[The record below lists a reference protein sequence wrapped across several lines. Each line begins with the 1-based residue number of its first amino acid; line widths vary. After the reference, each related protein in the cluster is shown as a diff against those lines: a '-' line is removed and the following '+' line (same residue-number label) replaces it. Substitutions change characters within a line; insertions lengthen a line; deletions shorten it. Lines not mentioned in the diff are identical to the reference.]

1 MTENSSD
8 KLVLP
13 QAEVPVSAAVGRR
26 ARLRDFQTQLME
38 RMQAAKAG
46 SHVRANQL
54 GVQIGKS
61 RYLIDLREA
70 GEIVSSG
77 NLTKVPLTKPWYLGL
92 SNVRGSL
99 TSVID
104 YSLFEGNDATLLD
117 SSCRV
122 LAFSNSLSFNSG
134 LLVSK
139 VLGLRNADEMDLID
153 ELATEVT
160 INQQQKKPWVL
171 NRFLDSDGQIWSQIS
186 LSLLVQD
193 QEFLQ
198 IGL

>member
-1 MTENSSD
+1 MTENLRTNTVSETSSL
-8 KLVLP
+8 K
-13 QAEVPVSAAVGRR
+13 SGHVGRR
-26 ARLRDFQTQLME
+26 ARLRDFQTQLMD

-46 SHVRANQL
+46 LHVKANQL
-54 GVQIGKS
+54 GVMIGNS

-77 NLTKVPLTKPWYLGL
+77 NLTEVPLTRKWYLGV

-99 TSVID
+99 TSVVD
-104 YSLFEGNDATLLD
+104 FSLFNGGESTVQD

-122 LAFSNSLSFNSG
+122 LSFASALSFNSG

-139 VLGLRNADEMDLID
+139 VLGLRNLDEMQLLDDVAEANPSHGKAWI
-153 ELATEVT
+153 
-160 INQQQKKPWVL
+160 L
-171 NRFLDSDGQIWSQIS
+171 NRFQDADGNHWSQLS

-193 QEFLQ
+193 QNFLH

>member
-1 MTENSSD
+1 MTDNSSEN
-8 KLVLP
+8 LAVR
-13 QAEVPVSAAVGRR
+13 ETEIPVSAAVGRR
-26 ARLRDFQTQLME
+26 ARLRDFQSQLME

-46 SHVRANQL
+46 AHVRANQL
-54 GVQIGKS
+54 GVQIGKF
-61 RYLIDLREA
+61 RYLVDLREA

-104 YSLFEGNDATLLD
+104 YSLFEGNDATFVD

-153 ELATEVT
+153 EQAAELNV
-160 INQQQKKPWVL
+160 NQQQKKPWIL
-171 NRFLDSDGQIWSQIS
+171 NRFLDADGQIWSQIS

-193 QEFLQ
+193 QEFLH

>member
-1 MTENSSD
+1 MTENSSEKIVAD
-8 KLVLP
+8 
-13 QAEVPVSAAVGRR
+13 AEVVISPAVSRR
-26 ARLRDFQTQLME
+26 ARLRDFQAQLME

-46 SHVRANQL
+46 TQVRANQL
-54 GVQIGKS
+54 GVQIGKA

-70 GEIVSSG
+70 GEIVSAG
-77 NLTKVPLTKPWYLGL
+77 NLTRVPLTKSWYLGL

-104 YSLFEGNDATLLD
+104 YSLFARGEPTFID
-117 SSCRV
+117 SSCRI

-153 ELATEVT
+153 EQASDSAENLGQNRSW
-160 INQQQKKPWVL
+160 IL
-171 NRFLDSDGQIWSQIS
+171 NRFLDSDGQIWSQLS

>member
-1 MTENSSD
+1 MADNSSD
-8 KLVLP
+8 KLVVTEP
-13 QAEVPVSAAVGRR
+13 EAIVSAAVGRR
-26 ARLRDFQTQLME
+26 ARLRDFQSQLME

-46 SHVRANQL
+46 AHVRANQL
-54 GVQIGKS
+54 GVQIGKF

-104 YSLFEGNDATLLD
+104 YSLFEGNEATYLD

-153 ELATEVT
+153 EQESDDGMA
-160 INQQQKKPWVL
+160 NHRKKPWVL
-171 NRFLDSDGQIWSQIS
+171 NRFLDADGQIWSQIS
-186 LSLLVQD
+186 LTLLVQD
-193 QEFLQ
+193 QEFLH

>member
-1 MTENSSD
+1 MTENAID
-8 KLVLP
+8 KVAFTEP
-13 QAEVPVSAAVGRR
+13 EVTVSKSVARR
-26 ARLRDFQTQLME
+26 ARLRDFQAQLME

-46 SHVRANQL
+46 AHVRANQL
-54 GVQIGKS
+54 GVLIGRT
-61 RYLIDLREA
+61 RYLVDLREA

-77 NLTKVPLTKPWYLGL
+77 NMTKVPLTKTWYLGL

-104 YSLFEGNDATLLD
+104 YSLFEGGEATNQD

-122 LAFSNSLSFNSG
+122 LAFSSSLSFNSG

-139 VLGLRNADEMDLID
+139 VLGLRNADEMQLID
-153 ELATEVT
+153 DSEELAAQGGV
-160 INQQQKKPWVL
+160 NKPWVL
-171 NRFLDSDGQIWSQIS
+171 NRFIDADGQIWSQLS

-193 QEFLQ
+193 PEFLH

>member
-1 MTENSSD
+1 MTENSSEKTVVPD
-8 KLVLP
+8 VEP
-13 QAEVPVSAAVGRR
+13 PVSAAVGRR
-26 ARLRDFQTQLME
+26 ARLRDFQAQLME

-104 YSLFEGNDATLLD
+104 YSLFEGNEPTFLD

-153 ELATEVT
+153 EQAVDVSAS
-160 INQQQKKPWVL
+160 QKQKKPWVL
-171 NRFLDSDGQIWSQIS
+171 NRFLDADGQIWSQIS

>member
-1 MTENSSD
+1 MADNSSD
-8 KLVLP
+8 KLVVTEP
-13 QAEVPVSAAVGRR
+13 EAIVSAAVGRR
-26 ARLRDFQTQLME
+26 ARLRDFQSQLME

-46 SHVRANQL
+46 AHVRANQL
-54 GVQIGKS
+54 GVQIGRF

-104 YSLFEGNDATLLD
+104 YSLFEGNEATFLD

-153 ELATEVT
+153 EQENDESAS
-160 INQQQKKPWVL
+160 NHRKKPWIL
-171 NRFLDSDGQIWSQIS
+171 NRFLDADGQIWSQIS

-193 QEFLQ
+193 QEFLH

>member
-1 MTENSSD
+1 MTENSSE
-8 KLVLP
+8 KIAVEP
-13 QAEVPVSAAVGRR
+13 EVVVSPSVSRR
-26 ARLRDFQTQLME
+26 ARLRDFQAQLME

-46 SHVRANQL
+46 TQVRANQL
-54 GVQIGKS
+54 GVQIGKA
-61 RYLIDLREA
+61 RYLVDLREA
-70 GEIVSSG
+70 GEIVSAG
-77 NLTKVPLTKPWYLGL
+77 NLTKVPLTKSWYLGL

-104 YSLFEGNDATLLD
+104 YSLFARGEPTFVD
-117 SSCRV
+117 SSCRI

-153 ELATEVT
+153 EQASESTDDHAQNKT
-160 INQQQKKPWVL
+160 WIL
-171 NRFLDSDGQIWSQIS
+171 NRFLDADGHIWSQLS

-193 QEFLQ
+193 QEFLH

>member
-1 MTENSSD
+1 MTENSIG
-8 KLVLP
+8 KLVVP
-13 QAEVPVSAAVGRR
+13 QAEAPVSAAVGRR

-54 GVQIGKS
+54 GVQIGKF

-77 NLTKVPLTKPWYLGL
+77 NLTRVPLTKPWYLGL

-104 YSLFEGNDATLLD
+104 YSLFEGNEATFLD

-139 VLGLRNADEMDLID
+139 VLGLRNSDEMDLID
-153 ELATEVT
+153 ESATEVT
-160 INQQQKKPWVL
+160 TSQQQKKPWVL
-171 NRFLDSDGQIWSQIS
+171 NRFLDADGQIWSQIS

-193 QEFLQ
+193 QEFLH

>member
-1 MTENSSD
+1 MTENTID
-8 KLVLP
+8 KLAL
-13 QAEVPVSAAVGRR
+13 AEPEVVISKSVARR
-26 ARLRDFQTQLME
+26 ARLRDFQAQLME

-54 GVQIGKS
+54 GVLIGRT

-77 NLTKVPLTKPWYLGL
+77 NLTQVPLTKAWYLGL

-104 YSLFEGNDATLLD
+104 YSLFEGGEPTSQD

-122 LAFSNSLSFNSG
+122 LAFSNALSFNSG

-139 VLGLRNADEMDLID
+139 VLGLRNADEMQLVDD
-153 ELATEVT
+153 SEAQASEVSRL
-160 INQQQKKPWVL
+160 KPWVL
-171 NRFLDSDGQIWSQIS
+171 NRFLDAEGQIWSQLS

-193 QEFLQ
+193 QEFLH

>member
-1 MTENSSD
+1 MTDNTSD
-8 KLVLP
+8 KTVVLDVD
-13 QAEVPVSAAVGRR
+13 VPVSAAVGRR
-26 ARLRDFQTQLME
+26 ARLRDFQSQLME

-54 GVQIGKS
+54 GVQIGKF

-104 YSLFEGNDATLLD
+104 YSLFEGNEATFLD

-153 ELATEVT
+153 EQAEASAG
-160 INQQQKKPWVL
+160 QKQKKPWVL
-171 NRFLDSDGQIWSQIS
+171 NRFLDADGQIWSQIS

>member
-1 MTENSSD
+1 MADNSSD
-8 KLVLP
+8 KLVVTEP
-13 QAEVPVSAAVGRR
+13 EVIVSAAVGRR
-26 ARLRDFQTQLME
+26 ARLRDFQSQLME

-46 SHVRANQL
+46 AHVRANQL
-54 GVQIGKS
+54 GVQIGKF

-104 YSLFEGNDATLLD
+104 YSLFEGNEATFLD

-153 ELATEVT
+153 EQESDGSMASHR
-160 INQQQKKPWVL
+160 KKPWVL
-171 NRFLDSDGQIWSQIS
+171 NRFLDADGQIWSQIS

-193 QEFLQ
+193 QEFLH

>member
-1 MTENSSD
+1 MTENSTD
-8 KLVLP
+8 KLVL
-13 QAEVPVSAAVGRR
+13 AEVEAPVSAAVGRR

-54 GVQIGKS
+54 GVQIGKF

-104 YSLFEGNDATLLD
+104 YSLFEGNDATFLD

-153 ELATEVT
+153 ELATDVT
-160 INQQQKKPWVL
+160 TSQQQKKPWIL
-171 NRFLDSDGQIWSQIS
+171 NRFLDADGHIWAQIS
-186 LSLLVQD
+186 LSMLVQD
-193 QEFLQ
+193 QEFLH

>member
-1 MTENSSD
+1 MTQDNREPTA
-8 KLVLP
+8 V
-13 QAEVPVSAAVGRR
+13 EAAPAKTGHVARR

-38 RMQAAKAG
+38 RMQAAKSGA
-46 SHVRANQL
+46 HVRANQL
-54 GVQIGKS
+54 GVMIGRS

-70 GEIVSSG
+70 GEIVSTG
-77 NLTKVPLTKPWYLGL
+77 NLTKVPLTKAWYLGV

-104 YSLFEGNDATLLD
+104 FSLFGMGEPTFQD

-122 LAFSNSLSFNSG
+122 LAFSNTLSFNSG

-139 VLGLRNADEMDLID
+139 VLGLRNADEMQ
-153 ELATEVT
+153 AVEVKGDDGT
-160 INQQQKKPWVL
+160 AVQPQKPWIL
-171 NRFLDSDGQIWSQIS
+171 NQFMDADGNLWSQLS

-193 QEFLQ
+193 QDFLH

>member
-1 MTENSSD
+1 MTDNTLD
-8 KLVLP
+8 KLALTEP
-13 QAEVPVSAAVGRR
+13 EVAKSKSVGRR
-26 ARLRDFQTQLME
+26 ARLRDFQAQLME
-38 RMQAAKAG
+38 RMQAAKLG

-54 GVQIGKS
+54 GVLIGRT

-77 NLTKVPLTKPWYLGL
+77 NLTQVPLTKAWYLGL

-104 YSLFEGNDATLLD
+104 YSLFEGGEATHQD
-117 SSCRV
+117 SSCRI

-139 VLGLRNADEMDLID
+139 VLGLRNADTMQLID
-153 ELATEVT
+153 DSEELAEQGKAV
-160 INQQQKKPWVL
+160 KPWVL
-171 NRFLDSDGQIWSQIS
+171 NKFIDADGQIWSQLS

-193 QEFLQ
+193 QEFLH
-198 IGL
+198 IGQ

>member
-1 MTENSSD
+1 MTENAID
-8 KLVLP
+8 KVAF
-13 QAEVPVSAAVGRR
+13 AESEVTLSKSVRRR
-26 ARLRDFQTQLME
+26 ARLRDFQAQLME

-54 GVQIGKS
+54 GVLIGRT

-77 NLTKVPLTKPWYLGL
+77 NLTKVPLTKAWYLGL

-104 YSLFEGNDATLLD
+104 YSLFEGGDATNQD

-134 LLVSK
+134 ILVSK
-139 VLGLRNADEMDLID
+139 VLGLRNADEMQLID
-153 ELATEVT
+153 DSEELASPE
-160 INQQQKKPWVL
+160 IKAKSWVL
-171 NRFLDSDGQIWSQIS
+171 NRFIDADGQIWSQLS

-193 QEFLQ
+193 QEFLH

>member
-1 MTENSSD
+1 MADKSSD
-8 KLVLP
+8 KVVIAP
-13 QAEVPVSAAVGRR
+13 EPVVSAAVGRR
-26 ARLRDFQTQLME
+26 ARLRDFQSQLME

-46 SHVRANQL
+46 AHVRANQL
-54 GVQIGKS
+54 GVQIGKF

-77 NLTKVPLTKPWYLGL
+77 NLTQVPLTKPWYLGL

-104 YSLFEGNDATLLD
+104 YSLFEGNEATFLD

-153 ELATEVT
+153 EQATEEGG
-160 INQQQKKPWVL
+160 IPQQKKPWVL
-171 NRFLDSDGQIWSQIS
+171 NRFLDAEGHVWSQLS

-193 QEFLQ
+193 QEFLH

>member
-1 MTENSSD
+1 MTEKSSE
-8 KLVLP
+8 KLVV
-13 QAEVPVSAAVGRR
+13 QETETGVSASVGRR
-26 ARLRDFQTQLME
+26 ARLRDFQSQLME

-54 GVQIGKS
+54 GVLIGKQ

-70 GEIVSSG
+70 GEIVTSG

-104 YSLFEGNDATLLD
+104 YSLFEGNEATFLDA
-117 SSCRV
+117 SCRV

-153 ELATEVT
+153 EMASSDEPQ
-160 INQQQKKPWVL
+160 IGARKPWVL
-171 NRFLDSDGQIWSQIS
+171 NRFIDADGHIWSQLS

-193 QEFLQ
+193 QEFLH

>member
-1 MTENSSD
+1 MTENSTD
-8 KLVLP
+8 KLALP
-13 QAEVPVSAAVGRR
+13 EVEVPVSAAVGRR

-54 GVQIGKS
+54 GVQIGKF

-77 NLTKVPLTKPWYLGL
+77 NLTRVPLTKPWYLGL

-104 YSLFEGNDATLLD
+104 YSLFEGNEATFLD

-153 ELATEVT
+153 ELATDVT
-160 INQQQKKPWVL
+160 TSQQQKKPWVL
-171 NRFLDSDGQIWSQIS
+171 NRFLDADGQIWSQIS
-186 LSLLVQD
+186 LSMLVQD
-193 QEFLQ
+193 QEFLH

>member
-1 MTENSSD
+1 MADNSSD
-8 KLVLP
+8 KLVVTEP
-13 QAEVPVSAAVGRR
+13 EIAVSAAVGRR
-26 ARLRDFQTQLME
+26 ARLRDFQSQLME

-46 SHVRANQL
+46 AHVRANQL
-54 GVQIGKS
+54 GVQIGKF

-104 YSLFEGNDATLLD
+104 YSLFEGNEATFLD

-153 ELATEVT
+153 ELAIDESA
-160 INQQQKKPWVL
+160 INQQKKPWVL
-171 NRFLDSDGQIWSQIS
+171 NRFLDAEGQVWSQLS

-193 QEFLQ
+193 QEFLH

>member
-1 MTENSSD
+1 MTEKNRQNLEVD
-8 KLVLP
+8 KSAP
-13 QAEVPVSAAVGRR
+13 QSASVGRR

-46 SHVRANQL
+46 SHAYANQL
-54 GVQIGKS
+54 GLMIGRT

-77 NLTKVPLTKPWYLGL
+77 NLTKVPLTKDWYLGV
-92 SNVRGSL
+92 SNIRGSL

-104 YSLFEGNDATLLD
+104 FSRFDGGEVTQQD
-117 SSCRV
+117 SSSRV
-122 LAFSNSLSFNSG
+122 LAFSNTLAFNSG

-139 VLGLRNADEMDLID
+139 VLGLRNVDEMQAI
-153 ELATEVT
+153 EISTESDTV
-160 INQQQKKPWVL
+160 KPKPWII
-171 NRFLDSDGQIWSQIS
+171 NRFVDADGNTWMQLS

-193 QEFLQ
+193 QDFLHV
-198 IGL
+198 GL

>member
-1 MTENSSD
+1 MADNSSD
-8 KLVLP
+8 KLVVTEP
-13 QAEVPVSAAVGRR
+13 EIVVSAAVGRR
-26 ARLRDFQTQLME
+26 ARLRDFQSQLME

-46 SHVRANQL
+46 AHVRANQL
-54 GVQIGKS
+54 GVQIGKY

-104 YSLFEGNDATLLD
+104 YSLFEGHEATFLD

-153 ELATEVT
+153 EQATDENT
-160 INQQQKKPWVL
+160 MNHHKKPWVL
-171 NRFLDSDGQIWSQIS
+171 NRFLDADGQIWSQIS

-193 QEFLQ
+193 QEFLH